1 MSSYTNCT
9 ISFFSTLWIKPKERW
24 REKETYRVRRVLW
37 SNAGAVKEEA
47 NGGNLLAL
55 ALTESIHQLLQLGG
69 PLDLEEDFV
78 VVVGHLDVE
87 VLGLAGRAS
96 LFSFFGHFG

>member
-1 MSSYTNCT
+1 VVARRSALASDLLLVDFQRVA
-9 ISFFSTLWIKPKERW
+9 ISHVE
-24 REKETYRVRRVLW
+24 RVRRILW
-37 SNAGAVKEEA
+37 PNAGAVKEEA

-55 ALTESIHQLLQLGG
+55 ALAKGIHQLLQLGG

-87 VLGLAGRAS
+87 VLGLSRR
-96 LFSFFGHFG
+96 